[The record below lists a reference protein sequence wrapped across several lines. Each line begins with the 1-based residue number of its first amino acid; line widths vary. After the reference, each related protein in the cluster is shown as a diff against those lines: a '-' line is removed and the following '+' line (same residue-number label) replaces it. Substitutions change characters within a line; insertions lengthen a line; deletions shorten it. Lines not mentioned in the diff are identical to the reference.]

1 MRIGMFTDYYLPVK
15 TGVSTSV
22 ASFREQLEKLG
33 HEVYVFAPSAGIL
46 IREEDDHI
54 IRFPAIKGLFV
65 ENYMTSVFFPPQ
77 QIRKIEKLNLDII
90 HFHTPSQIGLL
101 GVHVALKNDIPL
113 VTTYHTD
120 LHEYVKTYP
129 VIGAGFMFLNLT
141 APIITGGGF
150 KDVKFTIPSRSR
162 RHMNEEAVK
171 QSMTLIH
178 NYCSLVIAPSKK
190 MELQLKRWKTTAPI
204 EILPTGVDKITT
216 TKAEIATR
224 KDQYGITS
232 DDKVIMFVGRL
243 GKEKNV
249 ELLIKAFAKARKTML
264 DLKLMLVGDFKHS
277 DELLDLAGELGVSEW
292 LIKTGYIENEQLGA
306 ILGCADV
313 FVLPSLTDT
322 QCLVLNE
329 AAHAGLPLIA
339 VDGLINDVIQND
351 VNGYVTKP
359 TISAVAQ
366 SIIAILSDPKRAA
379 AMGKA
384 SQQQASKFSEAAQAQ
399 KLAALYQQVLSRRDK
414 L

>member
-22 ASFREQLEKLG
+22 ASFREKLEKLG

-46 IREEDDHI
+46 VREEDDHI

-101 GVHVALKNDIPL
+101 GVHVALKNHIPL
-113 VTTYHTD
+113 VGTYHTD

-129 VIGAGFMFLNLT
+129 VIGSGFLFLSLA

-150 KDVKFTIPSRSR
+150 KDVKITMPKLSRQS
-162 RHMNEEAVK
+162 MNEAAV
-171 QSMTLIH
+171 QHSMTLIH
-178 NYCSLVIAPSKK
+178 NYCKLVIAPSKK

-216 TKAEIATR
+216 TKAEIAAR
-224 KDQYGITS
+224 KHQYGITK
-232 DDKVIMFVGRL
+232 DDLVVMFTGRL

-249 ELLIKAFAKARKTML
+249 ELLIKAFAKARNTML
-264 DLKLMLVGDFKHS
+264 NLKLMLVGDFKHS
-277 DELLDLAGELGVSEW
+277 DQLLDIAGELGISEW
-292 LIKTGYIENEQLGA
+292 LVKTGYIDNDHLGA
-306 ILGCADV
+306 LFGCADL

-322 QCLVLNE
+322 QSLVLNE

-339 VDGLINDVIQND
+339 VDGLINDVVQD
-351 VNGYVTKP
+351 GVNGYIAKP
-359 TISAVAQ
+359 TVTALAT
-366 SIIAILSDPKRAA
+366 AIVTTLSDPRRAE

-384 SQQQASKFSEAAQAQ
+384 SVVQAKKFSEASQAK
-399 KLAALYQQVLSRRDK
+399 KLANLYRSILDSQQI
-414 L
+414 